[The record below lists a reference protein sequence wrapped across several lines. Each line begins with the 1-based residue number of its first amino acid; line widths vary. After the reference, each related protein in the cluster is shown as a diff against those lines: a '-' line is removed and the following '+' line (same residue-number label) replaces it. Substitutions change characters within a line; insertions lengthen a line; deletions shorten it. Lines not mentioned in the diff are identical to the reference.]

1 MLSQIVA
8 VTLMNLRNLP
18 SRIGSSSVIVVG
30 IGGVVAV
37 LVTLL
42 AMAAGFSA
50 ALERGGSPDRALV
63 LRGGSDS
70 EMSGGIE
77 PDAVRIVSTMP
88 EVADY
93 SPEMYTVA
101 DVPKRATGQPANLII
116 RGVEQAGFRIRP
128 EVEIVEGR
136 SFEPGKREAIAGL
149 GASAEFTGI
158 DLGAKVALRDSDWTL
173 VGLFKAKGSA
183 YESELWADLPVA
195 QSTFRRGATVQS
207 VRVRLTTPDAFDAL
221 ASRIEGD
228 RRLDLEAHSEVAFY
242 QRQSESLNALIT
254 TFGYTVA
261 VIMAFGA
268 FFAALNTMYTAVST
282 RTVEIATLRALGFGG
297 AAVMVSVLIE
307 ALGLALLGGLLG
319 GGVAYFGF
327 NGFTVATLNQAS
339 FSQIAFDFAVTG
351 ELLSLGLIWALTL
364 GFVGGLFPAARA
376 VRLPI
381 TSALR
386 GE

>member
-1 MLSQIVA
+1 MLSQIAA
-8 VTLMNLRNLP
+8 VTLMNIRNLP
-18 SRIGSSSVIVVG
+18 SRLGSSSVIVVG

-42 AMAAGFSA
+42 AMAGGFSS

-63 LRGGSDS
+63 LRGGSNG
-70 EMSGGIE
+70 ELSGQVE

-93 SPEMYTVA
+93 SPEMYVVA
-101 DVPKRATGQPANLII
+101 DVPKRSTGQPANLII
-116 RGVEQAGFRIRP
+116 RGVEPAAFRVRP

-136 SFEPGKREAIAGL
+136 PFEPGKREAIAGL
-149 GASAEFTGI
+149 GAAAEFTGI
-158 DLGAKVALRDSDWTL
+158 DLGAKVALRDSDWTI
-173 VGLFKAKGSA
+173 VGLFRANGSA

-207 VRVRLTTPDAFDAL
+207 IRVRLTAPEAFDAL
-221 ASRIEGD
+221 AARIEED
-228 RRLDLEAHSEVAFY
+228 RRLDLEAHAEQAFY
-242 QRQSESLNALIT
+242 RSQSESLDALIT

-261 VIMAFGA
+261 FMAFGA

-307 ALGLALLGGLLG
+307 ALGLALLGGLVG
-319 GGVAYFGF
+319 GAIAYFGF

-351 ELLSLGLIWALTL
+351 DLLWLGLIWALTL
-364 GFVGGLFPAARA
+364 GFIGGLFPAARA

-381 TSALR
+381 TAALR
-386 GE
+386 GD

>member
-1 MLSQIVA
+1 M
-8 VTLMNLRNLP
+8 
-18 SRIGSSSVIVVG
+18 
-30 IGGVVAV
+30 
-37 LVTLL
+37 
-42 AMAAGFSA
+42 
-50 ALERGGSPDRALV
+50 
-63 LRGGSDS
+63 
-70 EMSGGIE
+70 
-77 PDAVRIVSTMP
+77 
-88 EVADY
+88 
-93 SPEMYTVA
+93 
-101 DVPKRATGQPANLII
+101 
-116 RGVEQAGFRIRP
+116 
-128 EVEIVEGR
+128 
-136 SFEPGKREAIAGL
+136 
-149 GASAEFTGI
+149 
-158 DLGAKVALRDSDWTL
+158 
-173 VGLFKAKGSA
+173 
-183 YESELWADLPVA
+183 
-195 QSTFRRGATVQS
+195 QSI
-207 VRVRLTTPDAFDAL
+207 RVRLTAPEAFDAL

-228 RRLDLEAHSEVAFY
+228 RRLDLEAHSEEAFY

-254 TFGYTVA
+254 NFGYTVA

-319 GGVAYFGF
+319 GAIAYFGF

-351 ELLSLGLIWALTL
+351 DLLLLGLIWALTL